1 MLQLMDLAKE
11 NAALKCELERVR
23 REAKALRLRLE
34 EDSAP
39 TSQLPWS
46 RQSMSDT
53 DEVKEKLEPGAGVEP
68 ATY

>member
-34 EDSAP
+34 EEDSAP
-39 TSQLPWS
+39 ATQVPWS
-46 RQSMSDT
+46 RESISAT
-53 DEVKEKLEPGAGVEP
+53 DE
-68 ATY
+68 